1 MLNSSKARQAN
12 YFSIKLIN
20 SMNVETII
28 RMVAKE
34 LLIPTSNMWTLM
46 INKTLQNFPFF
57 LLLH

>member
-20 SMNVETII
+20 RMNVETII